1 VRRTIYSRIGAGLIK
16 MGFWVFADSREMN
29 KTGGEVSKMGGE
41 GGLKVVET
49 VLKGG
54 AVQIGLLCLA

>member
-1 VRRTIYSRIGAGLIK
+1 